1 MGSLSYV
8 TYKANVQVGSGVGDV
23 SWDNTADFSAGSVKK
38 VSSQDGTVKKTQ
50 TTEGGI
56 TLGKTY
62 IKIYK
67 GDRENTDPLAGVTFA
82 LERYNETSQAWD
94 KMQEV
99 TTGADGYAYFGQ
111 TPEITTADPALQLD
125 SGVKYRFQ
133 ETKVPDGYLL
143 NSEYYYF
150 QIAGEKEFEDPQY
163 PVKQRSSATA
173 AFSILN
179 TAKISV
185 SATKSW
191 NDANNQDGKRPDE
204 IVVTLKANWQDAN
217 VTTEPTLVNGEVVN
231 GKNNQVKLK
240 ADASG
245 SWANTKVTWND
256 LPKVDSNGQQIT
268 YTVEESWFSKEYS
281 ASYQYPDK
289 NVWGVKGQ
297 DGNVVITN
305 THTPEKT
312 SVKFKKI
319 WDDNSDQDGLRE
331 KFGELYVALFA
342 DGTLVEKDAD
352 GNAVAPKQINK
363 KSNTSEY
370 SWDNLPKYKSGK
382 EITYTIKEG
391 TLTNGVFQEFTKES
405 LENLGYTS
413 KTDTAKT
420 PIELTNTHEPKTESL
435 KVIKTWAGKD
445 ATKDDGNRPDS
456 VTVKLQKST
465 DGKKWKD
472 VANSAGVQTTVTL
485 NENNSWSYTWSKLPS
500 YESGKKLS
508 YQVVETVPSH
518 YEVTYGKSVDN
529 NGVSTITVTNTY
541 KPTTINVEA
550 TKYWNDQDNKD
561 GKRPEKIQFQL
572 QKMEGTDGKWVNVG
586 DPQTLTGTT
595 NIWGTAKW
603 TDLLTYENG
612 KKISY
617 RVVEVENEEIKNNYS
632 TNSQKVPENG
642 GTVTITNT
650 RATSTKFQ
658 PVIYK
663 DLTGNRKLT
672 EDGKKFS
679 SGEFEFVLKDKDVKE
694 LQKKGVDADGKVT
707 FDEIPYEKEGTY
719 TYTISEV
726 IPDDRNKVPGVEYS
740 TAIVTMTVKVAPN
753 KAGTK
758 LEATAS
764 YTFSGNGAEL
774 KNGNVTF
781 TNVYTAHGQASVTGK
796 KNVKNITGNVPS
808 FNFALYD
815 ANGKI
820 VTYKDADGNTKEC
833 TASNDSEGNFT
844 IQTPYY
850 TQDDVKDS
858 PYTYYLRE
866 VLPSGATKA
875 NDYKSGNYT
884 YDPASYTVKVTVTDN
899 GNGTLNVVPTVENA
913 ATVEFVNTYNAEG
926 GLAIS
931 VQKEVVSSTDT
942 TKKLDIPTDKSFE
955 FVLYKGEKSTDRNTK
970 VESIYSP
977 SSGSVSSFKNISYTA
992 ADIGNTFY
1000 YQVRE
1005 KKDLTKTW
1013 YMYSEDYYD
1022 IDVTVK
1028 DGGEGKLSII
1038 KTIYKNGKKTQ
1049 EVTDDTPLTFV
1060 FTNKYKAA
1068 GSITLKATKT
1078 LSGKKLKNEQFT
1090 FELYAKGSNTLLG
1103 TATNKDGEVTFE
1115 TLNFNESQLGTHE
1128 YVIREVQ
1135 NKNSTSTMDGR
1146 SYGYVYAKDINVT
1159 VTVSEGEAGAN
1170 GRNGTLTVKAFYD
1183 GKESCTL
1190 ENKYTAKGNTTLTVD
1205 KKLEGR
1211 TLNDTNTKDFTFVLT
1226 PADNETPAASQAT
1239 ATVDKETG
1247 KATFNLEYTEKDA
1260 GKQYTYILSER
1271 DDQKDGY
1278 EYSNA
1283 TYRVEVSIADTKDN
1297 GELDVTMTVKD
1308 AEGNP
1313 LGEDENPSYTNF
1325 YEAKGSLAL
1334 TAKKN
1339 VIGKDATGETFT
1351 FALLDENSTYETD
1364 ENGKILSV
1372 TNQKAQET
1380 VTVTGTTGTVT
1391 FPEITYVKDK
1401 EKDETGIHVYRVV
1414 ELKGSDTGYDYS
1426 STVYTVTVKVSD
1438 PGTGTLNV
1446 EKTIS
1451 GGQEIIF
1458 NNDYSASGSTVLKA
1472 RKELKGRDLEDQQFA
1487 FILKDNSGTE
1497 IDRVKNSGEEV
1508 VLGAG
1513 KLTYTHK
1520 NIGKTYR
1527 YTMEEVSDA
1536 TQKAYQFSQTVYTA
1550 LVTIKDGKNG
1560 SVTPEIRYY
1569 RGNISAD
1576 EAKTATELEPEKV
1589 VFENV
1594 YTANGSITLNGIK
1607 YLDHK
1612 NLKDDQFTFQLL
1624 DENQELIKETTNKDG
1639 KFSFELAYDQ
1649 DSLAVK
1655 DADGNIVGHVA
1666 VKDGKDFVYYVKE
1679 KEGDASYYNY
1689 CDWMYR
1695 VTVHVKDNGDGKLLV
1710 TKNVELVAS
1719 DTDSSRAD
1727 TDKLT
1732 FINKYTPSGSLTLPV
1747 EKVLTGRSL
1756 SDETTPEFSFV
1767 LQGDGQYQKIVNDK
1781 DGKGSFEISY
1791 NEKDI
1796 NQTYLYT
1803 VSEVNDRK
1811 DGYIYDETIY
1821 QVEVHVSDDGE
1832 GTLIPEVTIHKK
1844 GEESLYKGALTFTNK
1859 YEATGSLTLEGTKV
1873 LNGRKLEAE
1882 QFTFALSEGREV
1894 LQTARNAEDGSF
1906 KFDPIEYTTANIGI
1920 HTYKVQEVTPA
1931 ADGSGY
1937 NYDRTIY
1944 TVVVEVSDNGDGTL
1958 NVDVRKENDKEP
1970 ELKFTNTYKAEG
1982 KTSVTAT
1989 KVLTGTNLK
1998 ENQFSFTL
2006 ESTGIAPAY
2015 KETVKNALN
2024 GTISFPEMN
2033 YTEADAGQTYT
2044 YLMYEEIPAEKAKG
2058 YTYDETVYHVEV
2070 TITDNGDGHL
2080 TTATKIYEVSG
2091 PAGRPV
2097 KTEVEKAQFTNAY
2110 HAKETLNLTAQK
2122 NLTGR
2127 LLADGQFAFILKS
2140 KEVKEGETAISQ
2152 RKTNDL
2158 NGQITFDPIS
2168 YTEQDLGKTYTYL
2181 LYEEIPA
2188 EKAECYTYDETE
2200 YEITVTPKDNGDGTL
2215 TVTPEIKKLGMT
2227 DAETT
2232 VVEKA
2237 EFNNHYNAD
2246 GELTLTATK
2255 LLTGRTIEDGQF
2267 TFTLTGPK
2275 TEDQSK
2281 SNVGTQ
2287 VTFDLLKYD
2296 ESDAGKDYVYTIREE
2311 IPTDKQP
2318 GYTYDESIYEVTVSV
2333 RDQGN
2338 GKLNAAVSDITK
2350 ITTENEEKKT
2360 EKADAVAFVNT
2371 YKATGE
2377 TSISAEKILKGRTIA
2392 DKQFSFTLKGDP
2404 ANEANGDTNKD
2415 QTVKNVGKNVTF
2427 ANLTYTEKNAGKTY
2441 TYYLQEVVPDMEVPG
2456 YGFDNT
2462 VHTVEVTVT
2471 DNGDGTLKVE
2481 KTIDGKTV
2489 EASKDDETKTP
2500 DAVFTN
2506 TYSAKGDIVLTASKA
2521 YAEGVQKSLLANEY
2535 QFAVLENG
2543 NEVATGTNA
2552 LDGKITFSE
2561 ISYKLTPDDTSVLGE
2576 HTYTVKETRGTDGA
2590 VLYDET
2596 EYTVKVK
2603 VSDDGSGILKAEVVG
2618 DTKEADLKFVNDL
2631 TKVKVSKIDVTN
2643 NTELPGAKL
2652 EIRDADGK
2660 VIDSWISGSEPHYIE
2675 GILKAGQ
2682 KYTLTE
2688 TAVPDGYKYAE
2699 EITFEVGKDGKVQTV
2714 TMKDAP
2720 SKLTV
2725 SKKDM
2730 ADLTKN
2736 LPGATFEVQDENGD
2750 VVRTVYNE
2758 TLRWTTTADA
2768 LVKTIIGL
2776 KDGSYQ
2782 LVETKAPT
2790 GYTIADSISFTVEKG
2805 KIYRSVDGEQAEI
2818 DTIAMEDQATEVII
2832 SKTDITTGKE
2842 LPGATLQILKKV
2854 KAATDA
2860 GEEVEKEET
2869 VITIYGEKLEWVSG
2883 ETPKTIKGLP
2893 AGEYILRETAAPN
2906 GYTIAKD
2913 VKFTVTDEL
2922 KAAETVVMENAPIE
2936 VNISKNDITTEK
2948 ELPGATLQVLK
2959 KVTGEDGTE
2968 TEEVVT
2974 TIYGEKLEWKS
2985 TGEPKN
2991 IKGLPAGEYILR
3003 ESAAPDGYTVAAD
3016 VTFTVTDELK
3026 AVETVEMQDAP
3037 IETVISKVD
3046 MADTA
3051 KELPGATL
3059 QILKKVTAED
3069 GTTSEEIAV
3078 TVYGEKLRW
3087 ISGEEAKE
3095 IKGLPAG
3102 DYILREIA
3110 APTGYTIAKDVE
3122 FTVSNDRKVT
3132 NKAVME
3138 DQATEVKISKVDIT
3152 DAEKELPGATLQVM
3166 DKYGNEIVKT
3176 VYGEELK
3183 WVSGNEAK
3191 VIKGL
3196 SAGEYTLRETIAPAG
3211 YSIAKD
3217 VKFTITDELKAAE
3230 TVTMKDA
3237 AIEAVISKVDITNA
3251 EKELPGAELQ
3261 IMDTEGKE
3269 VVKTIFGEELKW
3281 TSAETAKQIKG
3292 LPAGEYILRETKAPT
3307 GFAVAADVKFTIS
3320 DDLTVENKVVM
3331 KDAPTDVTVSKVALT
3346 NETRELPGATL
3357 QILDE
3362 KGEIAKTVYGEQLSW
3377 ISDVTAKVIK
3387 GLPAGTYTL
3396 RETAAPDGYAL
3407 AEDVAF
3413 TVNTDGT
3420 TTKVVMKDDVT
3431 RVQISKMDVTNNKEL
3446 AGAHLAL
3453 KDASGEIILNWISTG
3468 EPKVF
3473 EGKLIAGATY
3483 TLTEISA
3490 PSGYSLAKDITFTVN
3505 SNNEIQK
3512 IVMDDKVASGDAS
3525 VIVQKLVKYKDQYKT
3540 IDDYTFY
3547 TALFADE
3554 ACTQR
3559 VSSVKALRVQ
3569 QSYTTSTIFTNLEY
3583 GTYYVAETDEFG
3595 NPISESFVIDSNE
3608 ILDGKVSLTPKS
3620 QMGKSMIINYVN
3632 GNLPENPY
3640 NDGKITVNKQVLIGS
3655 EPGNVTDTFY
3665 FALFTDAAHTIMA
3678 SADIQKLELND
3689 ESSGTVVFD
3698 RLPYGEYYLAE
3709 TDEDGVPVDSDFG
3722 YTVTLDASY
3731 CKISSDSTAV
3741 ERTITNSKAKEPD
3754 TEPVTQPTT
3763 STTNRTTTTKTTT
3776 TTTTPKTGDDTNIA
3790 FYLTLMMMAALVGTG
3805 YGVRRRKKK
3814 EQR

>member
-1 MGSLSYV
+1 M
-8 TYKANVQVGSGVGDV
+8 
-23 SWDNTADFSAGSVKK
+23 
-38 VSSQDGTVKKTQ
+38 
-50 TTEGGI
+50 
-56 TLGKTY
+56 
-62 IKIYK
+62 
-67 GDRENTDPLAGVTFA
+67 
-82 LERYNETSQAWD
+82 
-94 KMQEV
+94 
-99 TTGADGYAYFGQ
+99 
-111 TPEITTADPALQLD
+111 
-125 SGVKYRFQ
+125 
-133 ETKVPDGYLL
+133 
-143 NSEYYYF
+143 
-150 QIAGEKEFEDPQY
+150 
-163 PVKQRSSATA
+163 
-173 AFSILN
+173 
-179 TAKISV
+179 
-185 SATKSW
+185 
-191 NDANNQDGKRPDE
+191 
-204 IVVTLKANWQDAN
+204 
-217 VTTEPTLVNGEVVN
+217 
-231 GKNNQVKLK
+231 
-240 ADASG
+240 
-245 SWANTKVTWND
+245 
-256 LPKVDSNGQQIT
+256 
-268 YTVEESWFSKEYS
+268 
-281 ASYQYPDK
+281 
-289 NVWGVKGQ
+289 
-297 DGNVVITN
+297 
-305 THTPEKT
+305 
-312 SVKFKKI
+312 
-319 WDDNSDQDGLRE
+319 
-331 KFGELYVALFA
+331 
-342 DGTLVEKDAD
+342 
-352 GNAVAPKQINK
+352 
-363 KSNTSEY
+363 
-370 SWDNLPKYKSGK
+370 
-382 EITYTIKEG
+382 
-391 TLTNGVFQEFTKES
+391 
-405 LENLGYTS
+405 
-413 KTDTAKT
+413 
-420 PIELTNTHEPKTESL
+420 
-435 KVIKTWAGKD
+435 
-445 ATKDDGNRPDS
+445 
-456 VTVKLQKST
+456 
-465 DGKKWKD
+465 
-472 VANSAGVQTTVTL
+472 
-485 NENNSWSYTWSKLPS
+485 
-500 YESGKKLS
+500 
-508 YQVVETVPSH
+508 
-518 YEVTYGKSVDN
+518 
-529 NGVSTITVTNTY
+529 
-541 KPTTINVEA
+541 
-550 TKYWNDQDNKD
+550 
-561 GKRPEKIQFQL
+561 
-572 QKMEGTDGKWVNVG
+572 
-586 DPQTLTGTT
+586 
-595 NIWGTAKW
+595 
-603 TDLLTYENG
+603 
-612 KKISY
+612 
-617 RVVEVENEEIKNNYS
+617 
-632 TNSQKVPENG
+632 
-642 GTVTITNT
+642 
-650 RATSTKFQ
+650 
-658 PVIYK
+658 
-663 DLTGNRKLT
+663 
-672 EDGKKFS
+672 
-679 SGEFEFVLKDKDVKE
+679 
-694 LQKKGVDADGKVT
+694 
-707 FDEIPYEKEGTY
+707 
-719 TYTISEV
+719 
-726 IPDDRNKVPGVEYS
+726 EYS

-833 TASNDSEGNFT
+833 TASNDSKGNFS

-977 SSGSVSSFKNISYTA
+977 SSGSVSSFENISYTA

-1005 KKDLTKTW
+1005 KKDSTKTW

-1038 KTIYKNGKKTQ
+1038 KTIYKNGEKTQ

-1103 TATNKDGEVTFE
+1103 TATNKDGGVTFE

-1146 SYGYVYAKDINVT
+1146 SYGYVYAKDVNVT
-1159 VTVSEGEAGAN
+1159 VTVSEGTKGAN
-1170 GRNGTLTVKAFYD
+1170 GRDGNLTVTALYD

-1190 ENKYTAKGNTTLTVD
+1190 ENKYTAKGSTILTVD
-1205 KKLEGR
+1205 KDLEGR
-1211 TLNDTNTKDFTFVLT
+1211 TLNDKDTKEFTFVLT
-1226 PADNETPAASQAT
+1226 PADAETPAASQAT
-1239 ATVDKETG
+1239 ATVDKKTG

-1260 GKQYTYILSER
+1260 GKQYTYTLSER
-1271 DDQKDGY
+1271 NDQKDGY
-1278 EYSNA
+1278 KYSDA

-1308 AEGNP
+1308 AKDNP

-1325 YEAKGSLAL
+1325 YEAKGSLPL

-1372 TNQKAQET
+1372 TNPKAQET
-1380 VTVTGTTGTVT
+1380 VTVTGKTGTVT
-1391 FPEITYVKDK
+1391 FPEITYVKNK

-1426 STVYTVTVKVSD
+1426 STVYMVTVKVSD

-1446 EKTIS
+1446 KETIS

-1487 FILKDNSGTE
+1487 FVLKDNSGTE

-1520 NIGKTYR
+1520 DIGKIYR

-1550 LVTIKDGKNG
+1550 LVMIKDGKNG

-1569 RGNISAD
+1569 QGNISAD
-1576 EAKTATELEPEKV
+1576 EAKTAIELEPEKV
-1589 VFENV
+1589 VFENA
-1594 YTANGSITLNGIK
+1594 YTANGFITLNGIK

-1689 CDWMYR
+1689 CDWMYK

-1710 TKNVELVAS
+1710 TKNVELAS
-1719 DTDSSRAD
+1719 GTDSSRAD

-1732 FINKYTPSGSLTLPV
+1732 FVNKYTPSGSLTLPV

-1756 SDETTPEFSFV
+1756 SDETTPKFSFV

-1796 NQTYLYT
+1796 NQTYHYT

-1811 DGYIYDETIY
+1811 DGYAYDTTIY

-1832 GTLIPEVTIHKK
+1832 GTLIPEVTIHKNN
-1844 GEESLYKGALTFTNK
+1844 EETPYEGALTFENK

-1873 LNGRKLEAE
+1873 LTGRTLGAG
-1882 QFTFALSEGREV
+1882 QFTFEVREGKEV
-1894 LQTARNAEDGSF
+1894 LRSAVNAADGSIHF
-1906 KFDPIEYTTANIGI
+1906 EPIEYTTADIGT
-1920 HTYKVQEVTPA
+1920 HTYTVQEVTPA
-1931 ADGSGY
+1931 TDENGY
-1937 NYDRTIY
+1937 KYDRTIY

-1958 NVDVRKENDKEP
+1958 HVETRKVDDKEQ
-1970 ELKFTNTYKAEG
+1970 ELKFTNVYEAVGDAQVE
-1982 KTSVTAT
+1982 AN
-1989 KVLTGTNLK
+1989 KVLTGKALAK
-1998 ENQFSFTL
+1998 EQFSFTL
-2006 ESTGIAPAY
+2006 ESTGSAPKY
-2015 KETVKNALN
+2015 KETVPNNAD
-2024 GTISFPEMN
+2024 GSISFPKMN
-2033 YTEADAGQTYT
+2033 YTEKDAGQTYT
-2044 YLMYEEIPAEKAKG
+2044 YLLYEEIPTEKAKG

-2080 TTATKIYEVSG
+2080 ATATKIYEVSG

-2097 KTEVEKAQFTNAY
+2097 KTEITGTPQFTNAY
-2110 HAKETLNLTAQK
+2110 HAKGTLNLTAQK

-2140 KEVKEGETAISQ
+2140 KEVKEGEKAVSQ

-2168 YTEQDLGKTYTYL
+2168 YTEQDLGKKYTYL

-2188 EKAECYTYDETE
+2188 EKADGYSYDETT
-2200 YEITVTPKDNGDGTL
+2200 YEVWVTPKDNGDGTL

-2255 LLTGRTIEDGQF
+2255 LLTGRSIEDGQF

-2311 IPTDKQP
+2311 IPTDKKP
-2318 GYTYDESIYEVTVSV
+2318 YYTYDESIYEVTVSV

-2350 ITTENEEKKT
+2350 ITTENEEKKP
-2360 EKADAVAFVNT
+2360 EKADAVAFVNI
-2371 YKATGE
+2371 YKATGK

-2415 QTVKNVGKNVTF
+2415 QTVKNVGKDVTF

-2506 TYSAKGDIVLTASKA
+2506 TYSAEGGIVLKASKA

-2552 LDGKITFSE
+2552 LDGKITFTE
-2561 ISYKLTPDDTSVLGE
+2561 IPYVLTPDDTSVLGE
-2576 HTYTVKETRGTDGA
+2576 HTYTVKEIKGTDGA
-2590 VLYDET
+2590 VIYAET
-2596 EYTVKVK
+2596 EYTVKVN
-2603 VSDDGSGILKAEVVG
+2603 VTDNGNGTLKAEVVG

-2631 TKVKVSKIDVTN
+2631 TKVKISKIDAAN
-2643 NTELPGAKL
+2643 QAELPGAKL
-2652 EIRDADGK
+2652 EIRDADGE

-2688 TAVPDGYKYAE
+2688 TAVPNGYKYAE
-2699 EITFEVGKDGKVQTV
+2699 EITFEVGRDGKVQTV

-2720 SKLTV
+2720 SQLTVSKKDMADLTKNLPGATFEVQDENGDVVTTIYKDRLEWTTSEKEPVKTITGLKDGSYKLVETVAPVGYTIAAPIDFTVEKGIVKRTVDNKTTEISTITVKDQTTELVISKVDIADAEKELPGAELQIMDAEGKAVMKNIFGEELKWTSTNEAKQIKGLPVGNYILRETKAPEGYTKAADVSFTVTDDMKLIGQKVTMKDAKTKVTISKTDITTNSELPGATLQIVKKAADGKEELVKEWTSGKEATVVEGLAVGSYILRETAAPDGYNVAAEIPFEITDKLDAAQTIVMEDAPIEVSVSKTDLQTGKSLSGARLQIMDAEGKAIITTIYGVELKWTSGETPKSIAGLPAGNYILREIAAPDGYTVATDAKFTVERNVENKVTMKDAPSKLTI

-2768 LVKTIIGL
+2768 LVKTITGL

-2790 GYTIADSISFTVEKG
+2790 GYTIADPISFTVEKG

-2860 GEEVEKEET
+2860 GEEVEKEES
-2869 VITIYGEKLEWVSG
+2869 VITIYGDKLEWVSG
-2883 ETPKTIKGLP
+2883 DTPNTIKGLP
-2893 AGEYILRETAAPN
+2893 AGTYILRETAAPD
-2906 GYTIAKD
+2906 GYTVAAD
-2913 VKFTVTDEL
+2913 VEFTITDEL
-2922 KAAETVVMENAPIE
+2922 KAAETVVM
-2936 VNISKNDITTEK
+2936 K
-2948 ELPGATLQVLK
+2948 
-2959 KVTGEDGTE
+2959 
-2968 TEEVVT
+2968 
-2974 TIYGEKLEWKS
+2974 
-2985 TGEPKN
+2985 
-2991 IKGLPAGEYILR
+2991 
-3003 ESAAPDGYTVAAD
+3003 
-3016 VTFTVTDELK
+3016 
-3026 AVETVEMQDAP
+3026 DAP
-3037 IETVISKVD
+3037 IVTSISKVD
-3046 MADTA
+3046 ITTAD

-3078 TVYGEKLRW
+3078 TVYGEKLQW

-3152 DAEKELPGATLQVM
+3152 NAEKELPGATLQVM

-3176 VYGEELK
+3176 VYGEALK

-3191 VIKGL
+3191 IIKGL
-3196 SAGEYTLRETIAPAG
+3196 PAGEYTLRETIAPAG

-3237 AIEAVISKVDITNA
+3237 AIEAMISKVDITNA

-3331 KDAPTDVTVSKVALT
+3331 KDAPTDVTVSKGALT

-3407 AEDVAF
+3407 AEDVTF

-3763 STTNRTTTTKTTT
+3763 STTNRKTTTTTTT

-3790 FYLTLMMMAALVGTG
+3790 FYLTLMMIEALVGTG

>member
-1 MGSLSYV
+1 
-8 TYKANVQVGSGVGDV
+8 
-23 SWDNTADFSAGSVKK
+23 
-38 VSSQDGTVKKTQ
+38 
-50 TTEGGI
+50 
-56 TLGKTY
+56 
-62 IKIYK
+62 
-67 GDRENTDPLAGVTFA
+67 
-82 LERYNETSQAWD
+82 
-94 KMQEV
+94 
-99 TTGADGYAYFGQ
+99 
-111 TPEITTADPALQLD
+111 
-125 SGVKYRFQ
+125 
-133 ETKVPDGYLL
+133 
-143 NSEYYYF
+143 
-150 QIAGEKEFEDPQY
+150 
-163 PVKQRSSATA
+163 
-173 AFSILN
+173 
-179 TAKISV
+179 
-185 SATKSW
+185 
-191 NDANNQDGKRPDE
+191 
-204 IVVTLKANWQDAN
+204 
-217 VTTEPTLVNGEVVN
+217 
-231 GKNNQVKLK
+231 
-240 ADASG
+240 
-245 SWANTKVTWND
+245 
-256 LPKVDSNGQQIT
+256 
-268 YTVEESWFSKEYS
+268 
-281 ASYQYPDK
+281 
-289 NVWGVKGQ
+289 
-297 DGNVVITN
+297 
-305 THTPEKT
+305 
-312 SVKFKKI
+312 
-319 WDDNSDQDGLRE
+319 
-331 KFGELYVALFA
+331 
-342 DGTLVEKDAD
+342 
-352 GNAVAPKQINK
+352 
-363 KSNTSEY
+363 
-370 SWDNLPKYKSGK
+370 
-382 EITYTIKEG
+382 
-391 TLTNGVFQEFTKES
+391 
-405 LENLGYTS
+405 
-413 KTDTAKT
+413 
-420 PIELTNTHEPKTESL
+420 
-435 KVIKTWAGKD
+435 
-445 ATKDDGNRPDS
+445 
-456 VTVKLQKST
+456 
-465 DGKKWKD
+465 
-472 VANSAGVQTTVTL
+472 
-485 NENNSWSYTWSKLPS
+485 
-500 YESGKKLS
+500 
-508 YQVVETVPSH
+508 
-518 YEVTYGKSVDN
+518 
-529 NGVSTITVTNTY
+529 
-541 KPTTINVEA
+541 
-550 TKYWNDQDNKD
+550 
-561 GKRPEKIQFQL
+561 
-572 QKMEGTDGKWVNVG
+572 
-586 DPQTLTGTT
+586 
-595 NIWGTAKW
+595 
-603 TDLLTYENG
+603 
-612 KKISY
+612 
-617 RVVEVENEEIKNNYS
+617 
-632 TNSQKVPENG
+632 
-642 GTVTITNT
+642 
-650 RATSTKFQ
+650 
-658 PVIYK
+658 
-663 DLTGNRKLT
+663 
-672 EDGKKFS
+672 
-679 SGEFEFVLKDKDVKE
+679 
-694 LQKKGVDADGKVT
+694 
-707 FDEIPYEKEGTY
+707 
-719 TYTISEV
+719 
-726 IPDDRNKVPGVEYS
+726 
-740 TAIVTMTVKVAPN
+740 
-753 KAGTK
+753 
-758 LEATAS
+758 
-764 YTFSGNGAEL
+764 
-774 KNGNVTF
+774 
-781 TNVYTAHGQASVTGK
+781 
-796 KNVKNITGNVPS
+796 
-808 FNFALYD
+808 
-815 ANGKI
+815 
-820 VTYKDADGNTKEC
+820 
-833 TASNDSEGNFT
+833 
-844 IQTPYY
+844 
-850 TQDDVKDS
+850 
-858 PYTYYLRE
+858 
-866 VLPSGATKA
+866 
-875 NDYKSGNYT
+875 
-884 YDPASYTVKVTVTDN
+884 
-899 GNGTLNVVPTVENA
+899 
-913 ATVEFVNTYNAEG
+913 
-926 GLAIS
+926 
-931 VQKEVVSSTDT
+931 
-942 TKKLDIPTDKSFE
+942 
-955 FVLYKGEKSTDRNTK
+955 
-970 VESIYSP
+970 
-977 SSGSVSSFKNISYTA
+977 
-992 ADIGNTFY
+992 
-1000 YQVRE
+1000 
-1005 KKDLTKTW
+1005 
-1013 YMYSEDYYD
+1013 
-1022 IDVTVK
+1022 
-1028 DGGEGKLSII
+1028 
-1038 KTIYKNGKKTQ
+1038 
-1049 EVTDDTPLTFV
+1049 
-1060 FTNKYKAA
+1060 
-1068 GSITLKATKT
+1068 
-1078 LSGKKLKNEQFT
+1078 
-1090 FELYAKGSNTLLG
+1090 
-1103 TATNKDGEVTFE
+1103 
-1115 TLNFNESQLGTHE
+1115 
-1128 YVIREVQ
+1128 
-1135 NKNSTSTMDGR
+1135 
-1146 SYGYVYAKDINVT
+1146 
-1159 VTVSEGEAGAN
+1159 
-1170 GRNGTLTVKAFYD
+1170 
-1183 GKESCTL
+1183 
-1190 ENKYTAKGNTTLTVD
+1190 
-1205 KKLEGR
+1205 
-1211 TLNDTNTKDFTFVLT
+1211 
-1226 PADNETPAASQAT
+1226 
-1239 ATVDKETG
+1239 
-1247 KATFNLEYTEKDA
+1247 
-1260 GKQYTYILSER
+1260 
-1271 DDQKDGY
+1271 
-1278 EYSNA
+1278 
-1283 TYRVEVSIADTKDN
+1283 
-1297 GELDVTMTVKD
+1297 
-1308 AEGNP
+1308 
-1313 LGEDENPSYTNF
+1313 
-1325 YEAKGSLAL
+1325 
-1334 TAKKN
+1334 
-1339 VIGKDATGETFT
+1339 
-1351 FALLDENSTYETD
+1351 
-1364 ENGKILSV
+1364 
-1372 TNQKAQET
+1372 
-1380 VTVTGTTGTVT
+1380 
-1391 FPEITYVKDK
+1391 
-1401 EKDETGIHVYRVV
+1401 
-1414 ELKGSDTGYDYS
+1414 
-1426 STVYTVTVKVSD
+1426 
-1438 PGTGTLNV
+1438 
-1446 EKTIS
+1446 
-1451 GGQEIIF
+1451 
-1458 NNDYSASGSTVLKA
+1458 
-1472 RKELKGRDLEDQQFA
+1472 
-1487 FILKDNSGTE
+1487 
-1497 IDRVKNSGEEV
+1497 
-1508 VLGAG
+1508 
-1513 KLTYTHK
+1513 
-1520 NIGKTYR
+1520 
-1527 YTMEEVSDA
+1527 
-1536 TQKAYQFSQTVYTA
+1536 
-1550 LVTIKDGKNG
+1550 
-1560 SVTPEIRYY
+1560 
-1569 RGNISAD
+1569 
-1576 EAKTATELEPEKV
+1576 
-1589 VFENV
+1589 
-1594 YTANGSITLNGIK
+1594 
-1607 YLDHK
+1607 
-1612 NLKDDQFTFQLL
+1612 
-1624 DENQELIKETTNKDG
+1624 
-1639 KFSFELAYDQ
+1639 
-1649 DSLAVK
+1649 
-1655 DADGNIVGHVA
+1655 
-1666 VKDGKDFVYYVKE
+1666 
-1679 KEGDASYYNY
+1679 
-1689 CDWMYR
+1689 
-1695 VTVHVKDNGDGKLLV
+1695 
-1710 TKNVELVAS
+1710 
-1719 DTDSSRAD
+1719 
-1727 TDKLT
+1727 
-1732 FINKYTPSGSLTLPV
+1732 
-1747 EKVLTGRSL
+1747 
-1756 SDETTPEFSFV
+1756 
-1767 LQGDGQYQKIVNDK
+1767 
-1781 DGKGSFEISY
+1781 
-1791 NEKDI
+1791 
-1796 NQTYLYT
+1796 
-1803 VSEVNDRK
+1803 
-1811 DGYIYDETIY
+1811 
-1821 QVEVHVSDDGE
+1821 
-1832 GTLIPEVTIHKK
+1832 
-1844 GEESLYKGALTFTNK
+1844 
-1859 YEATGSLTLEGTKV
+1859 EGTKV

-1882 QFTFALSEGREV
+1882 KFTFALSEGREV
-1894 LQTARNAEDGSF
+1894 LRTAVNAEDGSF

-1920 HTYKVQEVTPA
+1920 HTYKVQEVTPET
-1931 ADGSGY
+1931 DGNGY
-1937 NYDRTIY
+1937 IYDRTIY
-1944 TVVVEVSDNGDGTL
+1944 AVVVEVSDNGDGTL

-1970 ELKFTNTYKAEG
+1970 ELKFTNTYEAKG

-2044 YLMYEEIPAEKAKG
+2044 YLMYEEIPTDKAKG

-2110 HAKETLNLTAQK
+2110 HAEGTLNLTAQK

-2188 EKAECYTYDETE
+2188 EKADGYTYDETI
-2200 YEITVTPKDNGDGTL
+2200 YEVWVTPKDNGDGT
-2215 TVTPEIKKLGMT
+2215 IN
-2227 DAETT
+2227 AEYQIVKSGTT
-2232 VVEKA
+2232 VDGEIVPVEKA
-2237 EFNNHYNAD
+2237 VFHNVYNAY

-2255 LLTGRTIEDGQF
+2255 LLIGRTIEDGQF

-2287 VTFDLLKYD
+2287 VTFDPLKYD

-2506 TYSAKGDIVLTASKA
+2506 TYSAEGGIVLTASKT
-2521 YAEGVQKSLLANEY
+2521 YAEGVQKSLLQNEY
-2535 QFAVLENG
+2535 QFVVLENG

-2552 LDGKITFSE
+2552 LDGKITFSK

-2576 HTYTVKETRGTDGA
+2576 HTYTVKETKGTDGA
-2590 VLYDET
+2590 VLYDEA

-2652 EIRDADGK
+2652 EIRDADGE

-2688 TAVPDGYKYAE
+2688 TAVPNGYKYAE

-2714 TMKDAP
+2714 TMKDTP

-2730 ADLTKN
+2730 ADLAEN

-2758 TLRWTTTADA
+2758 TLRWTTTEDA

-2776 KDGSYQ
+2776 KDGSYK

-2790 GYTIADSISFTVEKG
+2790 GYTIADPISFTVEKG

-2818 DTIAMEDQATEVII
+2818 DTIAMEDQATEVMI

-2860 GEEVEKEET
+2860 GEEAEKEEI

-2883 ETPKTIKGLP
+2883 EKPKTIKGLP

-2936 VNISKNDITTEK
+2936 VNISKTDITTDK
-2948 ELPGATLQVLK
+2948 ELPGATLQILK
-2959 KVTGEDGTE
+2959 KAAAVTDDGEETE

-2974 TIYGEKLEWKS
+2974 TIYGEKLEWVS

-2991 IKGLPAGEYILR
+2991 IKGLPAGDYILR
-3003 ESAAPDGYTVAAD
+3003 ETAAPDGYTVAAD
-3016 VTFTVTDELK
+3016 VEFTITDELK
-3026 AVETVEMQDAP
+3026 AAETVVIKDAP
-3037 IETVISKVD
+3037 IVTSISKVD
-3046 MADTA
+3046 ITTAD

-3069 GTTSEEIAV
+3069 GTTSEVIAA
-3078 TVYGEKLRW
+3078 TVYGEELQW
-3087 ISGEEAKE
+3087 TSGEKAKE

-3110 APTGYTIAKDVE
+3110 APSGYTIAKDVA
-3122 FTVSNDRKVT
+3122 FTVSDDSKVT
-3132 NKAVME
+3132 NKAVMK
-3138 DQATEVKISKVDIT
+3138 DQATEVNISKVDIT
-3152 DAEKELPGATLQVM
+3152 NAEKELPGATLQVM

-3183 WVSGNEAK
+3183 WVSGTEVK

-3196 SAGEYTLRETIAPAG
+3196 PAGEYTLREISAPAG

-3230 TVTMKDA
+3230 TVVMKDA
-3237 AIEAVISKVDITNA
+3237 AIEATISKVDITNA

-3261 IMDTEGKE
+3261 IMDAEGKE

-3292 LPAGEYILRETKAPT
+3292 LPAGEYILRETKAPA

-3331 KDAPTDVTVSKVALT
+3331 KDAPTDVTISKVAIS
-3346 NETRELPGATL
+3346 NEARELPGAAL
-3357 QILDE
+3357 EILDE

-3407 AEDVAF
+3407 AEDVTF

-3505 SNNEIQK
+3505 SNKEIQK

-3620 QMGKSMIINYVN
+3620 QMGKSTIINYVN

-3640 NDGKITVNKQVLIGS
+3640 NDGKITVNKQVLIGT

-3665 FALFTDAAHTIMA
+3665 FALFTDAAHTVLA

-3709 TDEDGVPVDSDFG
+3709 TDEDGMPVDSDFG

-3741 ERTITNSKAKEPD
+3741 ERTITNSKKKEPD
-3754 TEPVTQPTT
+3754 TEPVTEPTT
-3763 STTNRTTTTKTTT
+3763 TPTTTPTTNPPTNTTTTK
-3776 TTTTPKTGDDTNIA
+3776 TTPKTGDDTNIA

-3814 EQR
+3814 EQK

>member
-1 MGSLSYV
+1 MSAPVDAGTDFTFKIAWKDKNGKGLKELDRIQV
-8 TYKANVQVGSGVGDV
+8 TGATVSKKNANGATV
-23 SWDNTADFSAGSVKK
+23 K
-38 VSSQDGTVKKTQ
+38 VS
-50 TTEGGI
+50 
-56 TLGKTY
+56 
-62 IKIYK
+62 
-67 GDRENTDPLAGVTFA
+67 LAT
-82 LERYNETSQAWD
+82 
-94 KMQEV
+94 
-99 TTGADGYAYFGQ
+99 
-111 TPEITTADPALQLD
+111 
-125 SGVKYRFQ
+125 
-133 ETKVPDGYLL
+133 
-143 NSEYYYF
+143 
-150 QIAGEKEFEDPQY
+150 GEKEKKITFTGI
-163 PVKQRSSATA
+163 PVGAQIT
-173 AFSILN
+173 ITEN
-179 TAKISV
+179 G
-185 SATKSW
+185 KSGW
-191 NDANNQDGKRPDE
+191 SQVKPPKDGKYLLTISE
-204 IVVTLKANWQDAN
+204 NASENAVTITNSYS
-217 VTTEPTLVNGEVVN
+217 
-231 GKNNQVKLK
+231 
-240 ADASG
+240 ASG
-245 SWANTKVTWND
+245 SWTPDVT
-256 LPKVDSNGQQIT
+256 
-268 YTVEESWFSKEYS
+268 
-281 ASYQYPDK
+281 
-289 NVWGVKGQ
+289 
-297 DGNVVITN
+297 
-305 THTPEKT
+305 
-312 SVKFKKI
+312 
-319 WDDNSDQDGLRE
+319 
-331 KFGELYVALFA
+331 
-342 DGTLVEKDAD
+342 
-352 GNAVAPKQINK
+352 
-363 KSNTSEY
+363 
-370 SWDNLPKYKSGK
+370 
-382 EITYTIKEG
+382 
-391 TLTNGVFQEFTKES
+391 
-405 LENLGYTS
+405 
-413 KTDTAKT
+413 
-420 PIELTNTHEPKTESL
+420 
-435 KVIKTWAGKD
+435 
-445 ATKDDGNRPDS
+445 
-456 VTVKLQKST
+456 
-465 DGKKWKD
+465 
-472 VANSAGVQTTVTL
+472 
-485 NENNSWSYTWSKLPS
+485 
-500 YESGKKLS
+500 KKL
-508 YQVVETVPSH
+508 V
-518 YEVTYGKSVDN
+518 
-529 NGVSTITVTNTY
+529 
-541 KPTTINVEA
+541 A
-550 TKYWNDQDNKD
+550 
-561 GKRPEKIQFQL
+561 
-572 QKMEGTDGKWVNVG
+572 
-586 DPQTLTGTT
+586 
-595 NIWGTAKW
+595 
-603 TDLLTYENG
+603 
-612 KKISY
+612 
-617 RVVEVENEEIKNNYS
+617 
-632 TNSQKVPENG
+632 G
-642 GTVTITNT
+642 GRT
-650 RATSTKFQ
+650 
-658 PVIYK
+658 
-663 DLTGNRKLT
+663 
-672 EDGKKFS
+672 
-679 SGEFEFVLKDKDVKE
+679 LKDKEFNFVVKD
-694 LQKKGVDADGKVT
+694 QAGTVMTGTNDKNGKVT
-707 FDEIPYEKEGTY
+707 FVTADEEKSNSIPYTEPGTFTYTIEEVKPATEEKGMSYSDVKYTVTVTVTDPKKDGKLKVTSVYVSNKESGNKTAAEFVNTYTAEGTWKPTVSKKLTGGASYDSNGFTYSVKDSAGKIVSTGLNKENGAITFTDIKYTQKDIGKKY
-719 TYTISEV
+719 TYTIEETNKTRSD
-726 IPDDRNKVPGVEYS
+726 ITYDDTVFTVSVKIVDKGNGVVGADENSVVY
-740 TAIVTMTVKVAPN
+740 K
-753 KAGTK
+753 KAGTVVTEPKFENKYKASGSATITGTKK
-758 LEATAS
+758 LENQTLTAGAFTFGLFYDKDGEQPVKDAS
-764 YTFSGNGAEL
+764 GEAITTTNKAARTADGKGEFVLNTPEYTQADMGEEFVYWVREIPGTDTHYTYDTNAYQVTVSV
-774 KNGNVTF
+774 KNGTTSGKLTVSVDYNSGAINFTNIYNASGSLNVTATKTVEGRNDVLNIFKFDLYKLVGETEEYITTATNNGSQISF
-781 TNVYTAHGQASVTGK
+781 TIPYTVAKDKDKTYTYILREQPGSAAGYVGGYSTEEYRITAKITDDGKGNLNVQKTVEK
-796 KNVKNITGNVPS
+796 KNANGTYDPYTENNGVPS
-808 FNFALYD
+808 FTNKYTASGKVTLKGKKVLENHTLEKDQFTFELY
-815 ANGKI
+815 KI
-820 VTYKDADGNTKEC
+820 EKYGTKDQSYTLVDSNKKNAADGTF
-833 TASNDSEGNFT
+833 AFDT
-844 IQTPYY
+844 IFFNQDQVGDNYY
-850 TQDDVKDS
+850 AVREVDESAKHPGYTYAKDDVI
-858 PYTYYLRE
+858 
-866 VLPSGATKA
+866 
-875 NDYKSGNYT
+875 
-884 YDPASYTVKVTVTDN
+884 VKVTVTDN
-899 GNGTLNVVPTVENA
+899 GDGTLEATATPNGTDTESGNGLIITNTYTAEGMLQLKAKKELDGASLREDNKFTFTLTGPEEIDQKDQANQAKKTDQTKENNLNGEVIFNALTYDQSDIGKTYTYTLKETNEGKAGYTYDSKIYTITVTVEDNHNGTLSTPYTVQVQEKEESEKKDYTKSSDETVKIPEFSNIYE
-913 ATVEFVNTYNAEG
+913 ATGEATLSGTKKLTG
-926 GLAIS
+926 GTKKLEAGDFSFKIYE
-931 VQKEVVSSTDT
+931 VKLQKEVEDSDKLVEVEVPLKNEEGQDITVSNDADGNFTF
-942 TKKLDIPTDKSFE
+942 P
-955 FVLYKGEKSTDRNTK
+955 V
-970 VESIYSP
+970 
-977 SSGSVSSFKNISYTA
+977 ISYTQ
-992 ADIGNTFY
+992 DDVGLHTYRIKEVNDGKSGYT
-1000 YQVRE
+1000 
-1005 KKDLTKTW
+1005 
-1013 YMYSEDYYD
+1013 YD
-1022 IDVTVK
+1022 TTAVEVTINVK
-1028 DGGEGKLSII
+1028 D
-1038 KTIYKNGKKTQ
+1038 NH
-1049 EVTDDTPLTFV
+1049 
-1060 FTNKYKAA
+1060 N
-1068 GSITLKATKT
+1068 KT
-1078 LSGKKLKNEQFT
+1078 LDTSERTYK
-1090 FELYAKGSNTLLG
+1090 KGSNTVSAISFENKYEANGEFTPKAQKELAGHEL
-1103 TATNKDGEVTFE
+1103 TAGQFSFELYQVTDEEEKYIETKTNDENGIVNFTTLPYTQEHIGKTFVYKIKEVNDGQPGYTYSKEEYTIAVNVTDNNGSLVASPVYTNKAGE
-1115 TLNFNESQLGTHE
+1115 
-1128 YVIREVQ
+1128 
-1135 NKNSTSTMDGR
+1135 
-1146 SYGYVYAKDINVT
+1146 
-1159 VTVSEGEAGAN
+1159 TVSEEKVTFKNSYEATGSAELK
-1170 GRNGTLTVKAFYD
+1170 GTKTLTGNRTLDPEQFSFKLTTDPEGENLVKDSTGKDMIVTSDAD
-1183 GKESCTL
+1183 GKFEFP
-1190 ENKYTAKGNTTLTVD
+1190 
-1205 KKLEGR
+1205 
-1211 TLNDTNTKDFTFVLT
+1211 TLNYDQDDVKDVEDISKGKDFIYYVSEIKVPDDPTYT
-1226 PADNETPAASQAT
+1226 YS
-1239 ATVDKETG
+1239 DKVY
-1247 KATFNLEYTEKDA
+1247 KVVINVKDA
-1260 GKQYTYILSER
+1260 GGKLTVEEPVIT
-1271 DDQKDGY
+1271 D
-1278 EYSNA
+1278 NA
-1283 TYRVEVSIADTKDN
+1283 T
-1297 GELDVTMTVKD
+1297 GEKATLQF
-1308 AEGNP
+1308 
-1313 LGEDENPSYTNF
+1313 ENHYK
-1325 YEAKGSLAL
+1325 AKGSLNL
-1334 TAKKN
+1334 TAAKKLN
-1339 VIGKDATGETFT
+1339 VHSDAVKLT
-1351 FALLDENSTYETD
+1351 A
-1364 ENGKILSV
+1364 
-1372 TNQKAQET
+1372 NQFSFVLFGDGIKKQVKWNDAK
-1380 VTVTGTTGTVT
+1380 GTVT
-1391 FPEITYVKDK
+1391 FDQITYTEDDIDKDFTYTMTEQYGK
-1401 EKDETGIHVYRVV
+1401 LSGFE
-1414 ELKGSDTGYDYS
+1414 YS
-1426 STVYTVTVKVSD
+1426 NEVYT
-1438 PGTGTLNV
+1438 
-1446 EKTIS
+1446 
-1451 GGQEIIF
+1451 
-1458 NNDYSASGSTVLKA
+1458 
-1472 RKELKGRDLEDQQFA
+1472 
-1487 FILKDNSGTE
+1487 
-1497 IDRVKNSGEEV
+1497 
-1508 VLGAG
+1508 
-1513 KLTYTHK
+1513 
-1520 NIGKTYR
+1520 
-1527 YTMEEVSDA
+1527 
-1536 TQKAYQFSQTVYTA
+1536 
-1550 LVTIKDGKNG
+1550 IK
-1560 SVTPEIRYY
+1560 
-1569 RGNISAD
+1569 
-1576 EAKTATELEPEKV
+1576 
-1589 VFENV
+1589 
-1594 YTANGSITLNGIK
+1594 
-1607 YLDHK
+1607 
-1612 NLKDDQFTFQLL
+1612 
-1624 DENQELIKETTNKDG
+1624 
-1639 KFSFELAYDQ
+1639 
-1649 DSLAVK
+1649 
-1655 DADGNIVGHVA
+1655 
-1666 VKDGKDFVYYVKE
+1666 
-1679 KEGDASYYNY
+1679 
-1689 CDWMYR
+1689 
-1695 VTVHVKDNGDGKLLV
+1695 
-1710 TKNVELVAS
+1710 
-1719 DTDSSRAD
+1719 
-1727 TDKLT
+1727 
-1732 FINKYTPSGSLTLPV
+1732 
-1747 EKVLTGRSL
+1747 
-1756 SDETTPEFSFV
+1756 
-1767 LQGDGQYQKIVNDK
+1767 
-1781 DGKGSFEISY
+1781 
-1791 NEKDI
+1791 
-1796 NQTYLYT
+1796 
-1803 VSEVNDRK
+1803 
-1811 DGYIYDETIY
+1811 
-1821 QVEVHVSDDGE
+1821 VHVSDMRDGNLKVDAKVTNLE
-1832 GTLIPEVTIHKK
+1832 GEKVPLDNMQFV
-1844 GEESLYKGALTFTNK
+1844 NK

-1873 LNGRKLEAE
+1873 LTGRTLEAG
-1882 QFTFALSEGREV
+1882 QFEFEVREGNEV
-1894 LQTARNAEDGSF
+1894 LRSTSNEADGSIHF
-1906 KFDPIEYTTANIGI
+1906 EPIKYTTADIGT
-1920 HTYKVQEVTPA
+1920 HTYTVQEVTPA
-1931 ADGSGY
+1931 TDEKGY
-1937 NYDRTIY
+1937 KYDRTIY
-1944 TVVVEVSDNGDGTL
+1944 TVVAEVSDNGDGTL
-1958 NVDVRKENDKEP
+1958 HVETRKVNDKEQ
-1970 ELKFTNTYKAEG
+1970 ELKFTNIYE
-1982 KTSVTAT
+1982 AT
-1989 KVLTGTNLK
+1989 GDAQVEANKVLTGKTLA
-1998 ENQFSFTL
+1998 ELEERFSFTL
-2006 ESTGIAPAY
+2006 ESTGSAPKY
-2015 KETVKNALN
+2015 KETVPNNAD
-2024 GTISFPEMN
+2024 GSISFPKMN
-2033 YTEADAGQTYT
+2033 YTEKDAGQTYT
-2044 YLMYEEIPAEKAKG
+2044 YLLYEEIPTEKAKG

-2080 TTATKIYEVSG
+2080 ATATKIYEVSG

-2097 KTEVEKAQFTNAY
+2097 KTEITGTPQFTNAY
-2110 HAKETLNLTAQK
+2110 HAEGTLNLTAQK

-2168 YTEQDLGKTYTYL
+2168 YTEQDLGKKYTYL

-2188 EKAECYTYDETE
+2188 EKADGYSYDETT
-2200 YEITVTPKDNGDGTL
+2200 YEVWVTPKDNGDGTINAEYQIVKSG
-2215 TVTPEIKKLGMT
+2215 TTADGEI
-2227 DAETT
+2227 
-2232 VVEKA
+2232 VPVEKA
-2237 EFNNHYNAD
+2237 VFHNVYNAY

-2287 VTFDLLKYD
+2287 VTFDPLKYD
-2296 ESDAGKDYVYTIREE
+2296 ESDAGKDYVYTVREE
-2311 IPTDKQP
+2311 IPTNKQP

-2350 ITTENEEKKT
+2350 ITTENEEKKQ

-2506 TYSAKGDIVLTASKA
+2506 TYSAEGGIVLKASKA

-2552 LDGKITFSE
+2552 LDGKITFTE
-2561 ISYKLTPDDTSVLGE
+2561 IPYVLTPDDTSVLGE
-2576 HTYTVKETRGTDGA
+2576 HTYTVKEIKGTDGA
-2590 VLYDET
+2590 VIYAET
-2596 EYTVKVK
+2596 EYTVKVN
-2603 VSDDGSGILKAEVVG
+2603 VTDNGNGTLKAEVVG

-2631 TKVKVSKIDVTN
+2631 TKVKISKIDAAN
-2643 NTELPGAKL
+2643 QAELPGAKL
-2652 EIRDADGK
+2652 EIRDADGEF
-2660 VIDSWISGSEPHYIE
+2660 IDSWISGSEPHYIE

-2688 TAVPDGYKYAE
+2688 TAVPNGYKYAE
-2699 EITFEVGKDGKVQTV
+2699 EITFEVGRDGKVQTV

-2720 SKLTV
+2720 SQLTV
-2725 SKKDM
+2725 SKKDL
-2730 ADLTKN
+2730 ADLAED

-2758 TLRWTTTADA
+2758 TLRWTTTEDA
-2768 LVKTIIGL
+2768 LVKTITGL
-2776 KDGSYQ
+2776 KDGSYK

-2790 GYTIADSISFTVEKG
+2790 GYTIAAPISFTVEKG

-2854 KAATDA
+2854 KAATDD

-2936 VNISKNDITTEK
+2936 VNISKTDITTEK

-2959 KVTGEDGTE
+2959 KVTGEDEAE

-3078 TVYGEKLRW
+3078 TVYGEKLQW

-3196 SAGEYTLRETIAPAG
+3196 PAGEYTLRETIAPAG

-3407 AEDVAF
+3407 AEDVIF

-3525 VIVQKLVKYKDQYKT
+3525 VIVQKLVKYQDQYKT

-3595 NPISESFVIDSNE
+3595 NPISDSFVIDSNE

-3731 CKISSDSTAV
+3731 CKISADSTAV
-3741 ERTITNSKAKEPD
+3741 ERTITNSKTKEPD

-3763 STTNRTTTTKTTT
+3763 STTNRTTTTTT